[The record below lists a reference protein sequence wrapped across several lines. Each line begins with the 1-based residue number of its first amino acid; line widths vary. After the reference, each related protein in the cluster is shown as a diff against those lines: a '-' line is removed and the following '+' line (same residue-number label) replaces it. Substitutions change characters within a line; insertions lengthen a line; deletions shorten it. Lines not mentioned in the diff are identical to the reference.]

1 MDGAI
6 TRTVLSDVNQ
16 VTLACTQF
24 LCSPLLTPE
33 MSPNI
38 QMHVVKHTDPTTW
51 KPIEN
56 EWQTFWDAL
65 GLPKLLALVESSTH
79 SAFEDIESDRVQ

>member
-1 MDGAI
+1 
-6 TRTVLSDVNQ
+6 
-16 VTLACTQF
+16 
-24 LCSPLLTPE
+24 
-33 MSPNI
+33 
-38 QMHVVKHTDPTTW
+38 MHVVKHTDPATW